1 MKAIN
6 FKIFEGRSVYSHR
19 RCIRLN
25 LDLERSDKLTTGESD
40 SFKRELLKLLPE
52 ISKHQ
57 CSFVG
62 DGGFIRR
69 LEGGTFLHHV
79 CGHIAIA
86 LQNMIGLD
94 VSYCSESG
102 QNSNNYYTVYEFKY
116 NNTGIEAGKAAID
129 IINSLL
135 EKKSFHL
142 VSRLAKLQEI
152 LKEEQLDSGKNQ
164 YPIEKNNQNIPIIAI
179 TGTNGKT
186 TTTRIIA
193 YVLSKAGVRVGMTTT
208 DGIYINGHCVFKGD
222 TTGPV
227 SARTVLINNE
237 IDAAVL
243 ETARGGMV
251 RDGLAY
257 DLADVAVI
265 TNITDDHLGLDGI
278 ETLEDLAKVKTLV
291 GEAVKK
297 EGYVVIN
304 GDDEMSMRILNRIK
318 RKLIIFSEDKNNP
331 ILAEG
336 IENGGYGIYINK
348 DILCIENRSGTIE
361 LMPVEDIGITLKG
374 ILRYNIQNAMAACGA
389 LIGFGVDSSI
399 VKEGLKSFKCNEEL
413 NPGRFNMFN
422 LGGIL
427 TVLDYGHNVEG
438 YKSVLEGLAVMKHNR
453 LIGIIGVPGDRLDRT
468 TLEVGRIAGNYL
480 DYIFIKEDKDRR
492 ERQSME
498 IANILRKG
506 VLSSGFDDKNIR
518 IVLDEVA
525 ALEEALYIAEPG
537 DIVIIFFEEY
547 DPLLQLVRR
556 RINNRVQEV
565 ALT

>member
-1 MKAIN
+1 VKAIN

-25 LDLERSDKLTTGESD
+25 LDLERSDNLTIGESD

-52 ISKHQ
+52 IGKHQ
-57 CSFVG
+57 CSFAE

-69 LEGGTFLHHV
+69 LEEGTFLHHV

-102 QNSNNYYTVYEFKY
+102 QNSKNYYTVYEFKY
-116 NNTGIEAGKAAID
+116 KNTGIEAGKAAID
-129 IINSLL
+129 IIKSLL
-135 EKKSFHL
+135 EKKNFHL

-164 YPIEKNNQNIPIIAI
+164 HSLDKINQNTTIIAI

-227 SARTVLINNE
+227 SARTVLTNNE

-348 DILCIENRSGTIE
+348 GILCIENKSRTIE

-374 ILRYNIQNAMAACGA
+374 ILKYNIQNAMAACGA
-389 LIGFGVDSSI
+389 LIGYGIDSSVI
-399 VKEGLKSFKCNEEL
+399 REGLKSFKCNEDL

-438 YKSVLEGLAVMKHNR
+438 YKSVLEGLTVMKHNR

-492 ERQSME
+492 ERQPME

-518 IVLDEVA
+518 VVLDEVA
-525 ALEEALYIAEPG
+525 ALEEALDIAEPG

-556 RINNRVQEV
+556 RINNKVQEV